1 MEQLHGYDYK
11 ADLWSLGITA
21 LELAKGYAPYAN
33 FAPMQV
39 LIRTIQEDPPSLD
52 TYERFESSQDDI
64 YPQEWSPRFRELVSF
79 LLQKNPADRPTC
91 QEVLHQVTWWSSAVS
106 AFELAND
113 ICAHIP
119 SIGIDYSDNHENIE
133 DASMIWNTSSV
144 LSSTSLS
151 PTDRAP
157 GTTWVFSDDDRTLLP
172 IDSEDGL
179 RELDEFCSAIG
190 GEHYQKDEMENS
202 DYHRESQAPSISW
215 MEEYNLEKIS
225 DTPVDDDGLDE
236 FLDEFEKTTS
246 GENFQRRP
254 H

>member
-39 LIRTIQEDPPSLD
+39 LIRTIQEEPPSLY
-52 TYERFESSQDDI
+52 TYDQFESPQNDI
-64 YPQEWSPRFRELVSF
+64 YPQEWSSRFRELVSL
-79 LLQKNPADRPTC
+79 LLQKNPSVRPTC
-91 QEVLHQVTWWSSAVS
+91 QDVLQQDTWWSTSS
-106 AFELAND
+106 ELAND

-119 SIGIDYSDNHENIE
+119 SIGKDNTESVDDGD
-133 DASMIWNTSSV
+133 DASIIWNTESL
-144 LSSTSLS
+144 LSSSSQS
-151 PTDRAP
+151 PADRAP

-172 IDSEDGL
+172 ADSEDGL
-179 RELDEFCSAIG
+179 NELDEFCSAIG
-190 GEHYQKDEMENS
+190 GEHYQKDEMEKAIVVGET
-202 DYHRESQAPSISW
+202 DKPSITW
-215 MEEYNLEKIS
+215 MEEYQIEKIS
-225 DTPVDDDGLDE
+225 DTIVEDDGLDE

-246 GENFQRRP
+246 GENFQRRI